1 MLKEISM
8 QQNNL
13 DTLKSDMDRQLR
25 SDGFVVFYGSPRGFV
40 ERPVMDWDIAG
51 RPDYKEF
58 LSVAQQLGVKL
69 VMFHHREFDAAVIDR
84 ALEELQEASYEFDDQ
99 RDVERRLR
107 ELRMYDG
114 FTCALEISF
123 DYQAMTY
130 AYELRTDWYT
140 ELNDMLDELD
150 MFPDEEDDDS
160 DNPLSGYYS
169 KN

>member
-1 MLKEISM
+1 M

-13 DTLKSDMDRQLR
+13 DTLKSDIDAYLKAN
-25 SDGFVVFYGSPRGFV
+25 GFVVFYGSPRGFI
-40 ERPVMDWDIAG
+40 ERPVVDWDVD
-51 RPDYKEF
+51 RFPDFKDF
-58 LSVAQQLGVKL
+58 VSVAQRLGTKMMV
-69 VMFHHREFDAAVIDR
+69 FQYREFESAVIDR
-84 ALEELQEASYEFDDQ
+84 ALEELQDTSYEFEDQ

-114 FTCALEISF
+114 FTCALEMSF

-130 AYELRTDWYT
+130 VFELRTEWYT

-150 MFPDEEDDDS
+150 MFPDEDEDEDDT
-160 DNPLSGYYS
+160 PLSGYYS